1 MKTKKMN
8 TVIEIN
14 WKLRDIFRKGKS
26 FKDWHKEIFGVR
38 ASRKALREIEE
49 KNKELEEMK
58 KDVILAATDEAAA

>member
-1 MKTKKMN
+1 MN

-14 WKLRDIFRKGKS
+14 WKLREIFGKKKS

-58 KDVILAATDEAAA
+58 KAVILVAMDEAAA